1 MNDFLIGKSTCAK
14 CGKTFPYIKATLY
27 EPKWCND
34 CISRY
39 EDAEAEGRLVVLPC
53 KVGGTVYAVGE
64 RRIIE
69 CEIEEAYLGDVN
81 CFEFHVSY
89 RCGYPEDGDE
99 CCKGCPFY
107 GWHQQ
112 YCGEW
117 SCEGEW
123 GHAAVLSAD
132 IGKTV
137 FLTHEEA
144 EAKLK
149 GDTANA

>member
-1 MNDFLIGKSTCAK
+1 MDKERLSEKLK
-14 CGKTFPYIKATLY
+14 DTLY
-27 EPKWCND
+27 ECVSCTNQIQD
-34 CISRY
+34 EIISKALERLKVY
-39 EDAEAEGRLVVLPC
+39 ENAEAEGRLVVLPC
-53 KVGGTVYAVGE
+53 KVGDKVYVVGE
-64 RRIIE
+64 RRIVE
-69 CEIEEAYLGDVN
+69 CEIEEAYLDDVKGL
-81 CFEFHVSY
+81 EFLVSY

-123 GHAAVLSAD
+123 GNAAVLSAD

-137 FLTHEEA
+137 FHTHEDA

-149 GDTANA
+149 KGRCR